1 MNAIETHGLTKY
13 YGRTRGIENMD
24 LEVHE
29 GEVLGFIGP
38 NGAGKSTTIRT
49 LLGLIRA
56 SSGEARIFGLD
67 VWKEGKEAR
76 RRIGYVP
83 AEIRYYEGMRAS
95 QILGYASRFYGTGVN
110 GRIEE
115 LLDVFQLDPSKR
127 VEDLSTGNRKKLAI
141 VQALLHRPSLLILD
155 EPTMGL
161 DPLMQE
167 QFFSVV
173 RKVHAEGMTIFF
185 SSHVLQEVERICD
198 RVAIVK
204 EGAVVEVGE
213 LGRIKAG
220 RFVKVRLSWEG
231 ARPKGILS
239 LEGVIPHS
247 EANGVLELRYDGDA
261 NLLVRELARTNLR
274 RLTVTEPSLDEIFL
288 HYYER

>member
-1 MNAIETHGLTKY
+1 M
-13 YGRTRGIENMD
+13 
-24 LEVHE
+24 
-29 GEVLGFIGP
+29 
-38 NGAGKSTTIRT
+38 
-49 LLGLIRA
+49 
-56 SSGEARIFGLD
+56 
-67 VWKEGKEAR
+67 
-76 RRIGYVP
+76 
-83 AEIRYYEGMRAS
+83 
-95 QILGYASRFYGTGVN
+95 
-110 GRIEE
+110 
-115 LLDVFQLDPSKR
+115 
-127 VEDLSTGNRKKLAI
+127 EDLSTGNRKKLAI

>member
-1 MNAIETHGLTKY
+1 MHAIETHRLTKF
-13 YGRTRGIENMD
+13 YGRTRGIEGMD
-24 LEVHE
+24 LEVRE
-29 GEVLGFIGP
+29 GEVFGFIGP

-49 LLGLIRA
+49 LLGLVRA
-56 SSGEARIFGLD
+56 TSGQARVLGFD
-67 VWKEGKEAR
+67 PWKQGREAR

-83 AEIRYYEGMRAS
+83 AEVRYYEGMRVFD
-95 QILGYASRFYGTGVN
+95 IIGYASRFYPSGGTGRL
-110 GRIEE
+110 GE
-115 LLDVFQLDPSKR
+115 LLDVFQLDASRK

-141 VQALLHRPSLLILD
+141 VQALIHRPSLLILD

-167 QFFSVV
+167 QFFTVV

-198 RVAIVK
+198 RVAVVK
-204 EGAVVEVGE
+204 DGAIVEVGGMGT
-213 LGRIKAG
+213 LRAG

-231 ARPKGILS
+231 TRPKGLLA
-239 LEGVIPHS
+239 LEGVIPHG
-247 EANGVLELRYDGDA
+247 EADGVLELRYDGDP
-261 NLLVRELARTNLR
+261 NLLVRELARANLR
-274 RLTVTEPSLDEIFL
+274 RFTVTEPSLDEIFL